1 MNQTNYIILKLL
13 LQQPL
18 QKKELLNYLNIN
30 LLTLKKAINQ
40 LNEKLSKLDFPII
53 QHTNN
58 IYKIGLSRAQRE
70 FFYNSCLDY
79 SQEQRCLYLT
89 LKLLI
94 TRTLNLENERIDL
107 NISRATIDRDISI
120 IKNNLK
126 SKNMFIISK
135 KWEGLFL
142 DIKDESSY
150 CEYVCEILIIFYSEY
165 KFLPGILKE
174 FLISLQKCKIEDL
187 INKFFNIYN
196 EFDVQMGNASLRY
209 FLALNICFNLPN
221 KFYIS
226 KLLGYIE
233 SLKSKKNFK
242 QIHEVLM
249 SKYNIETDCV
259 LYLAANIYD
268 TLYKKFYFEDLYK
281 PKIDNYCNFF
291 NITLTKENYYLLAFF
306 MHMSSFRYSNN
317 LHEVKNI
324 YLKSEFDKTLLNRL
338 TVFSNENNLKFL
350 YGDLLELLDFTKFFL
365 LDNNRKT
372 HKRILILKKDINIVY
387 FSDLKQKL
395 KQFYPSF
402 TFDVKSYAFIYVLN
416 ETNNPYDLILSDVIL
431 DLNFKYKL
439 CQVNTVLT
447 TLINEYLI
455 EDMLKLKF
463 KIVY

>member
-18 QKKELLNYLNIN
+18 REKELLNYLNIN

-40 LNEKLSKLDFPII
+40 LNEKLSNLNLPII
-53 QHTNN
+53 QIANN

-94 TRTLNLENERIDL
+94 TKTLNLENERIDL

-126 SKNMFIISK
+126 NKNMFIISK

-142 DIKDESSY
+142 DIKDESVY
-150 CEYVCEILIIFYSEY
+150 CEYICEILIIFYSEY

-174 FLISLQKCKIEDL
+174 FLMSLQKCKIEDL
-187 INKFFNIYN
+187 INKFFNIYDDFN
-196 EFDVQMGNASLRY
+196 AQIGNISLRY
-209 FLALNICFNLPN
+209 FLALDICFSLPIN
-221 KFYIS
+221 FHLFKI
-226 KLLGYIE
+226 LDCIE
-233 SLKSKKNFK
+233 KIKSKKSFKYIHETLVNKYNFK
-242 QIHEVLM
+242 
-249 SKYNIETDCV
+249 SDYA

-268 TLYKKFYFEDLYK
+268 TIHKKFYFEDLYK

-306 MHMSSFRYSNN
+306 MYMSGFRYNNN

-338 TVFSNENNLKFL
+338 TIFSNENNLKFL

-372 HKRILILKKDINIVY
+372 HKKILILKKDINIVY

-402 TFDVKSYAFIYVLN
+402 TFDVKPYAFIYVLD

-455 EDMLKLKF
+455 EDMLNS
-463 KIVY
+463 

>member
-1 MNQTNYIILKLL
+1 MNHTNYIILKLL

-18 QKKELLNYLNIN
+18 REKELLNYLNIN

-40 LNEKLSKLDFPII
+40 LNEKLQSLNLPII
-53 QHTNN
+53 NHINN
-58 IYKIGLSRAQRE
+58 IYKISLSRVQRE

-94 TRTLNLENERIDL
+94 TKTLNLENERIEL

-142 DIKDESSY
+142 DIKDESIY
-150 CEYVCEILIIFYSEY
+150 CEYICEILIVFYSEY

-174 FLISLQKCKIEDL
+174 FLMRLQKCKIEDL

-233 SLKSKKNFK
+233 SLKSKKISN
-242 QIHEVLM
+242 
-249 SKYNIETDCV
+249 
-259 LYLAANIYD
+259 
-268 TLYKKFYFEDLYK
+268 KFMRF
-281 PKIDNYCNFF
+281 
-291 NITLTKENYYLLAFF
+291 
-306 MHMSSFRYSNN
+306 
-317 LHEVKNI
+317 
-324 YLKSEFDKTLLNRL
+324 
-338 TVFSNENNLKFL
+338 
-350 YGDLLELLDFTKFFL
+350 
-365 LDNNRKT
+365 
-372 HKRILILKKDINIVY
+372 
-387 FSDLKQKL
+387 
-395 KQFYPSF
+395 
-402 TFDVKSYAFIYVLN
+402 
-416 ETNNPYDLILSDVIL
+416 
-431 DLNFKYKL
+431 
-439 CQVNTVLT
+439 
-447 TLINEYLI
+447 
-455 EDMLKLKF
+455 
-463 KIVY
+463 